1 MKISARES
9 DGILVVRFS
18 GEIRSEDNRDI
29 EALFDELEIETYKG
43 IVVDLRELEYVNSR
57 AIGSLMALW
66 KRAASES
73 IRVVC
78 TQPNSLV
85 ARLLTAVGLYR
96 LLPVYEDVDGA
107 LKALAD

>member
-1 MKISARES
+1 MKISAQGN
-9 DGILVVRFS
+9 DGILVICLG

-29 EALFDELEIETYKG
+29 EALFDEIEIEAYKG
-43 IVVDLRELEYVNSR
+43 IIVDLRELEYVNSR

-66 KRAASES
+66 KQAASES

-78 TQPNSLV
+78 TQPNPLV

-96 LLPVYEDVDGA
+96 LLPVYQDVDAA
-107 LKALAD
+107 LKALSA